1 MTGLAN
7 LATMV
12 VSQQAATTKTPPA
25 GAKPGADT
33 GGNILVNLLPFL
45 PMALLFYVMLWR
57 PQQRQEKLRR
67 EMISALKKND
77 RVLTSAG
84 IYGTIVQIDSDSDK
98 VVVRVDD
105 DKGLKLTFTR
115 SSIVRRADS
124 EESNSGSAGSTKS

>member
-7 LATMV
+7 LATLV
-12 VSQQAATTKTPPA
+12 VTQQAATTKVAPGGDTA
-25 GAKPGADT
+25 G
-33 GGNILVNLLPFL
+33 NFLVNLLPFL
-45 PMALLFYVMLWR
+45 PMVLLFYVMLWR
-57 PQQRQEKLRR
+57 PHQQQEKRRR

-84 IYGTIVQIDSDSDK
+84 IYGTIVQIDPESEK

-115 SSIVRRADS
+115 SSIVRRAESDDS
-124 EESNSGSAGSTKS
+124 GTSTGAAAKS